1 MGETE
6 GRVRSRSG
14 SEGGMGIRA
23 RGISQWDWKV
33 I

>member
-1 MGETE
+1 MGEAE
-6 GRVRSRSG
+6 GRVRTRSG
-14 SEGGMGIRA
+14 SKRGMGIRA

>member
-1 MGETE
+1 MGET
-6 GRVRSRSG
+6 GRRARSGSG

-23 RGISQWDWKV
+23 KGISQWDWKV